1 MKIVNRKLSLAEF
14 EEYVNK
20 KDFGELPPT
29 FMVIHHTWKP
39 TVAQWQGQKSINGL
53 KSYYEGKGWT
63 AGPHLFIAEDGIWLF
78 TDMYDVG
85 IHTGA
90 GNGNLKDGYSIGI
103 EVVGNYDNKV
113 WSGKTKDNA
122 LGAINV
128 LRKKLDIKRSLIK
141 FHRDYSTKTCP
152 GTAITQAWLSAE
164 IINPTEPIKTMN
176 KDFVEIIERITKED
190 YGKNINENEQ
200 KDAAKKLKE
209 YNNKYN
215 ATTFKAAV
223 SKENRLCDAEC
234 SEFLRQKD
242 IEIST
247 NNVNWDTDIK
257 AKNKVIDKLQ
267 KEINTIMQGGKE
279 LTFGACVTT
288 AFQIIWDKVKN
299 LKK

>member
-63 AGPHLFIAEDGIWLF
+63 AAPHLFIAEDGIWLF

-85 IHTGA
+85 IHAGV

-113 WSGKTKDNA
+113 WSGATLKNTV
-122 LGAINV
+122 GAIKI
-128 LRKKLDIKRSLIK
+128 LTEKLSIKNEQIRYHSE
-141 FHRDYSTKTCP
+141 FSAKTCP
-152 GTAITQAWLSAE
+152 GRAITKEWLYKQLGKT
-164 IINPTEPIKTMN
+164 ITEKTMN